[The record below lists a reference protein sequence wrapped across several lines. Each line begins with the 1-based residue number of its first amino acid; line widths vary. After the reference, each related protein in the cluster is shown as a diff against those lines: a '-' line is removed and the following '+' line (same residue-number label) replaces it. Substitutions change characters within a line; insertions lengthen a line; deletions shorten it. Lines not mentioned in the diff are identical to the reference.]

1 MLLTMARCRPIAA
14 AADGVELSAAGFK
27 EGVAE
32 FNDINITAANGVAVC
47 FALMQTGIYVGLE
60 GISVVTLLFGIALAF
75 VLFRKQE
82 Q

>member
-32 FNDINITAANGVAVC
+32 FNDINITAANGVAGE
-47 FALMQTGIYVGLE
+47 ALM
-60 GISVVTLLFGIALAF
+60 
-75 VLFRKQE
+75 
-82 Q
+82 